1 MFGFSRLS
9 LLWKTL
15 LSTSIAITLLFAVTV
30 WIVQH
35 HVVQSTSESLE
46 DEVRASFHSYES
58 LWRAHADKLASIS
71 LILSTM
77 SDVRAAFTTG
87 DKATIRDTAAELWNR
102 VSEDNAI
109 FLVTDPDGG
118 VITSL
123 GGDPRIPMPRSMPL
137 VREASASFPRPCQGF
152 LMLDGHLYQVIVTPV
167 YVQSVGGPGLIDVLV
182 AGYEVNNL
190 TAGQLKEATGGSD
203 FTFVAGSHVVA
214 STLAGGVS
222 SAILAAANRYP
233 DSPGRI
239 TDGRTEYMAL
249 TTPLMDVRGHP
260 IGKLS
265 IFRSFAT
272 ADRRL
277 KSLQW
282 NILFTWMTAVLAG
295 LALTYLLARRI
306 MAPVKRLDRAAEAIA
321 RGDYDI
327 RLPVESRDEL
337 GRLTETFNNMCG
349 SIQSARRELIQK
361 EQIATIGRLSTSI
374 VHDLRNP
381 LAAIYGGAEMMVDSD
396 LPPSQVKRLSR
407 NIYRA
412 SRRIQELLQD
422 LVNVSR
428 GKQKAVEVCRLRD
441 VIGAAWDVLA
451 REAETQSVT
460 LSLDVPEEIELPLER
475 SRMERVFVNLFSNSL
490 DAMPDGGRIEIVA
503 WRDESVVLVQVGDTG
518 PGISSEVRASL
529 FQPFHSSKRNGL
541 GLGLA
546 LSRQTVLDHGG
557 DMWVDAD
564 DSGGARFCL
573 RLEAD
578 HHSATP
584 AQAAITFQSGSS
596 LERN

>member
-1 MFGFSRLS
+1 MMAGLSKLS

-46 DEVRASFHSYES
+46 DEVRASFRAYES

-87 DKATIRDTAAELWNR
+87 DEATIRDTAAELWNR

-109 FLVTDPDGG
+109 FLVTDPNGG

-123 GGDPRIPMPRSMPL
+123 GGHLRSPMPRTMPL
-137 VREASASFPRPCQGF
+137 VQQASANFPRPSQGF
-152 LMLDGHLYQVIVTPV
+152 LVLQGHLYQMIVTPV
-167 YVQSVGGPGLIDVLV
+167 YVQSSGGPGLIDVLV

-190 TAGQLKEATGGSD
+190 TAGQLKDATGGSD

-214 STLAGGVS
+214 STLKVGAS
-222 SAILAAANRYP
+222 SAILTAANRY
-233 DSPGRI
+233 SERPGRI
-239 TDGRTEYMAL
+239 TDGRNEYMAL
-249 TTPLMDVRGHP
+249 TTPLMDVLGHP
-260 IGKLS
+260 IGTLS
-265 IFRSFAT
+265 ILRSFET
-272 ADRRL
+272 ADQRL
-277 KSLQW
+277 ESLRW
-282 NILFTWMTAVLAG
+282 NILFTWMAAVLAG

-306 MAPVKRLDRAAEAIA
+306 LAPVKRLDRAAGAIA

-337 GRLTETFNNMCG
+337 GRLTETFNNMCS

-381 LAAIYGGAEMMVDSD
+381 LAAIYGGAEMLVDSD
-396 LPPSQVKRLSR
+396 LPPSQVKRLAH

-422 LVNVSR
+422 LANVSR

-441 VIGAAWDVLA
+441 VIGAAWDALA
-451 REAETQSVT
+451 GTAERQSVT
-460 LSLDVPEEIELPLER
+460 VSLNVPEDIELPLER

-503 WRDESVVLVQVGDTG
+503 RRDEAMVLVEVVDTG
-518 PGISSEVRASL
+518 PGISTELRASL

-557 DMWVDAD
+557 DMWAD
-564 DSGGARFCL
+564 GNGSSGARFCL
-573 RLEAD
+573 RL
-578 HHSATP
+578 
-584 AQAAITFQSGSS
+584 
-596 LERN
+596 

>member
-1 MFGFSRLS
+1 MFRFSRLS

-35 HVVQSTSESLE
+35 YVVKSTSESLE
-46 DEVRASFHSYES
+46 DEVRASFRAYDS

-87 DKATIRDTAAELWNR
+87 DKATIRDTAAQLWNL
-102 VSEDNAI
+102 VSEENAI

-123 GGDPRIPMPRSMPL
+123 GGNPSIPMAPTMPL
-137 VREASASFPRPCQGF
+137 VREAAARFPRPSQGF
-152 LMLDGHLYQVIVTPV
+152 LMLSGRLYQIIVTPV
-167 YVQSVGGPGLIDVLV
+167 YVQSSGGPGLIDVLV
-182 AGYEVNNL
+182 TGYEVNNL
-190 TAGQLKEATGGSD
+190 TAGQLKDATGGSD
-203 FTFVAGSHVVA
+203 FTFTAGSRVVA
-214 STLAGGVS
+214 STLTGGIS
-222 SAILAAANRYP
+222 SAILSEASRY
-233 DSPGRI
+233 SERPGRI
-239 TDGRTEYMAL
+239 TAGHTEYMVL
-249 TTPLMDVRGHP
+249 TTPLMDVRGRSM
-260 IGKLS
+260 GKLS

-272 ADRRL
+272 ADQRL
-277 KSLQW
+277 ESLRW
-282 NILFTWMTAVLAG
+282 NILLTWVAAVLVG

-306 MAPVKRLDRAAEAIA
+306 LAPVKQLDRAAEAIA

-337 GRLTETFNNMCG
+337 GRLTETFNNMCS
-349 SIQSARRELIQK
+349 SIQSARQELIQK
-361 EQIATIGRLSTSI
+361 ERIATIGRLSTSI

-381 LAAIYGGAEMMVDSD
+381 LAAIYGGAEMLVDSD
-396 LPPSQVKRLSR
+396 LPPPQVSRLAQ

-428 GKQKAVEVCRLRD
+428 GKPKAVEVCRLRD
-441 VIGAAWDVLA
+441 VIGAAWDTLA
-451 REAETQSVT
+451 RAAEAQSVT
-460 LSLDVPEEIELPLER
+460 VSLHVPEEIELPLER

-490 DAMPDGGRIEIVA
+490 DAMPDGGHIEIVA
-503 WRDESVVLVQVGDTG
+503 RREGSVVLVEVGDTG

-529 FQPFHSSKRNGL
+529 FQPFHSGKRNGL

-557 DMWVDAD
+557 DMWAD
-564 DSGGARFCL
+564 GDGASGAHFCL
-573 RLEAD
+573 RL
-578 HHSATP
+578 
-584 AQAAITFQSGSS
+584 
-596 LERN
+596 

>member
-1 MFGFSRLS
+1 MFRFSRLS

-30 WIVQH
+30 WIVQDY
-35 HVVQSTSESLE
+35 VVKSASESLE
-46 DEVRASFHSYES
+46 DEVRASFRAYDS

-87 DKATIRDTAAELWNR
+87 DKATIRDTAAQLWNL
-102 VSEDNAI
+102 VSENNAI

-123 GGDPRIPMPRSMPL
+123 GGNPSIPMPSTMPL
-137 VREASASFPRPCQGF
+137 VREASARFPQPSQGF
-152 LMLDGHLYQVIVTPV
+152 LMLDGRLYQVIVTPV
-167 YVQSVGGPGLIDVLV
+167 YVQSSGGPGLIDVLV

-190 TAGQLKEATGGSD
+190 TAGQLKDATGGSD
-203 FTFVAGSHVVA
+203 FTFVAGSRVVA
-214 STLAGGVS
+214 STLTGGIS
-222 SAILAAANRYP
+222 SAILTEASRY
-233 DSPGRI
+233 SERPGRI
-239 TDGRTEYMAL
+239 TAGHTEYMAL
-249 TTPLMDVRGHP
+249 TTPLMDVRGRS

-272 ADRRL
+272 ADQRL
-277 KSLQW
+277 ESLRW
-282 NILFTWMTAVLAG
+282 NILLTWVAAVLAG
-295 LALTYLLARRI
+295 LAVTYLLARRI
-306 MAPVKRLDRAAEAIA
+306 LAPVKQLDRAAEAIA

-337 GRLTETFNNMCG
+337 GRLTETFNNMCS
-349 SIQSARRELIQK
+349 SIQSARQELIQK
-361 EQIATIGRLSTSI
+361 ERIATIGRLSTSI

-381 LAAIYGGAEMMVDSD
+381 LAAIYGGAEMLVDSD
-396 LPPSQVKRLSR
+396 LPAPQVRRLAQ

-428 GKQKAVEVCRLRD
+428 GKPKAVEVCRLRE
-441 VIGAAWDVLA
+441 VIGAAWDTLA
-451 REAETQSVT
+451 RAADTQSVT
-460 LSLDVPEEIELPLER
+460 VSLNVPEEIELPLER

-490 DAMPDGGRIEIVA
+490 DAMPDGGHIEIVA
-503 WRDESVVLVQVGDTG
+503 RREGSVVLVEVGDTG

-529 FQPFHSSKRNGL
+529 FQPFHSGKRNGL

-557 DMWVDAD
+557 DMWAD
-564 DSGGARFCL
+564 GDGASGAHFCL
-573 RLEAD
+573 RL
-578 HHSATP
+578 
-584 AQAAITFQSGSS
+584 
-596 LERN
+596 

>member
-1 MFGFSRLS
+1 MFGFPRLS

-30 WIVQH
+30 WIVQQ

-46 DEVRASFHSYES
+46 DEVRASFRAYES

-87 DKATIRDTAAELWNR
+87 DEATIRDTAAELWNR
-102 VSEDNAI
+102 VSEDNAM
-109 FLVTDPDGG
+109 FLVTDPNGG

-123 GGDPRIPMPRSMPL
+123 GGNPRIPMPRTMPL
-137 VREASASFPRPCQGF
+137 VQQAAASFPRQSQGF
-152 LMLDGHLYQVIVTPV
+152 LMLDGRLYQVIVTPV
-167 YVQSVGGPGLIDVLV
+167 YVQSSGGPGLIDVLV

-203 FTFVAGSHVVA
+203 FTFVAESHVVA
-214 STLAGGVS
+214 STLAGRVS
-222 SAILAAANRYP
+222 SAILTAANYYP
-233 DSPGRI
+233 DRPGRI
-239 TDGRTEYMAL
+239 SDGRTEYMAF
-249 TTPLMDVRGHP
+249 TTPLMDVLGHP

-277 KSLQW
+277 ESLRW
-282 NILFTWMTAVLAG
+282 NIVFIWLAAVLAG

-306 MAPVKRLDRAAEAIA
+306 LAPVKRLDRAAEAIA
-321 RGDYDI
+321 QGDYDI

-337 GRLTETFNNMCG
+337 GRLTETFNGMCS

-396 LPPSQVKRLSR
+396 LPPAQVKRLAR
-407 NIYRA
+407 NIYSA

-428 GKQKAVEVCRLRD
+428 GKQKVVEVCRLRD
-441 VIGAAWDVLA
+441 VIGAAWDALA
-451 REAETQSVT
+451 REAETRSVKV
-460 LSLDVPEEIELPLER
+460 SLDVPEDIELPLER

-490 DAMPDGGRIEIVA
+490 DAMPDGGRIDIVA
-503 WRDESVVLVQVGDTG
+503 RRDQSVVLVEVGDTG

-529 FQPFHSSKRNGL
+529 FQPFHSGKRNGL

-557 DMWVDAD
+557 DMWADANG
-564 DSGGARFCL
+564 SGGARFCL
-573 RLEAD
+573 RL
-578 HHSATP
+578 
-584 AQAAITFQSGSS
+584 
-596 LERN
+596 

>member
-1 MFGFSRLS
+1 MFRFSRLS

-30 WIVQH
+30 WIVQQ

-46 DEVRASFHSYES
+46 DEVRASFQAYES

-87 DKATIRDTAAELWNR
+87 DQATIRDTAAELWNR
-102 VSEDNAI
+102 VSEDNAM
-109 FLVTDPDGG
+109 FLVTDPNGG

-123 GGDPRIPMPRSMPL
+123 GGNPSIPMPRTLPL
-137 VREASASFPRPCQGF
+137 VQRASVNFPRQSQGF
-152 LMLDGHLYQVIVTPV
+152 LMLDGRLYQVIATPV
-167 YVQSVGGPGLIDVLV
+167 YVQSSSGPGLIDVLV

-203 FTFVAGSHVVA
+203 FIFAAGSSVVA
-214 STLAGGVS
+214 STLAGKVS
-222 SAILAAANRYP
+222 NGILDAANRYS
-233 DSPGRI
+233 DRPGRI
-239 TDGRTEYMAL
+239 ADGRNEYMAL
-249 TTPLMDVRGHP
+249 TTPLLDVLGHP

-277 KSLQW
+277 ESLRW
-282 NILFTWMTAVLAG
+282 SIVFIWLAAVLAG

-306 MAPVKRLDRAAEAIA
+306 LAPVQRLDRAAEAIA

-337 GRLTETFNNMCG
+337 GRLTETFNTMCG

-361 EQIATIGRLSTSI
+361 EQIATIGRLSSSI

-396 LPPSQVKRLSR
+396 LPPSQVKRLAR
-407 NIYRA
+407 NIYSA

-428 GKQKAVEVCRLRD
+428 GKPKAVEVCRLRD
-441 VIGAAWDVLA
+441 VINAAWDALA
-451 REAETQSVT
+451 PEAETQSVRV
-460 LSLDVPEEIELPLER
+460 SLDVPEDVELPMER

-490 DAMPDGGRIEIVA
+490 DAMPDGGRIDIVA
-503 WRDESVVLVQVGDTG
+503 RRDKSAVLVDVADTG
-518 PGISSEVRASL
+518 PGISREVRASL
-529 FQPFHSSKRNGL
+529 FQPFHSGKRNGL

-557 DMWVDAD
+557 DMWAEGNG
-564 DSGGARFCL
+564 SGGARFCL
-573 RLEAD
+573 RL
-578 HHSATP
+578 
-584 AQAAITFQSGSS
+584 
-596 LERN
+596 

>member
-1 MFGFSRLS
+1 M
-9 LLWKTL
+9 

-30 WIVQH
+30 WIVQDY
-35 HVVQSTSESLE
+35 VVKSASESLE
-46 DEVRASFHSYES
+46 DEVRASFRAYDS

-87 DKATIRDTAAELWNR
+87 DKATIRDTAAQLWNL
-102 VSEDNAI
+102 VSENNAI

-123 GGDPRIPMPRSMPL
+123 GGNPSIPMPSTMPL
-137 VREASASFPRPCQGF
+137 VREASARFPQPSQGF
-152 LMLDGHLYQVIVTPV
+152 LMLDGRLYQVIVTPV
-167 YVQSVGGPGLIDVLV
+167 YVQSSGGPGLIDVLV

-190 TAGQLKEATGGSD
+190 TAGQLKDATGGSD
-203 FTFVAGSHVVA
+203 FTFVAGSRVVA
-214 STLAGGVS
+214 STLTGGIS
-222 SAILAAANRYP
+222 SAILTEASRY
-233 DSPGRI
+233 SERPGRI
-239 TDGRTEYMAL
+239 TAGHTEYMAL
-249 TTPLMDVRGHP
+249 TTPLMDVRGRS

-272 ADRRL
+272 ADQRL
-277 KSLQW
+277 ESLRW
-282 NILFTWMTAVLAG
+282 NILLTWVAAVLAG
-295 LALTYLLARRI
+295 LAVTYLLARRI
-306 MAPVKRLDRAAEAIA
+306 LAPVKQLDRAAEAIA

-337 GRLTETFNNMCG
+337 GRLTETFNNMCS
-349 SIQSARRELIQK
+349 SIQSARQELIQK
-361 EQIATIGRLSTSI
+361 ERIATIGRLSTSI

-381 LAAIYGGAEMMVDSD
+381 LAAIYGGAEMLVDSD
-396 LPPSQVKRLSR
+396 LPAPQVRRLAQ

-428 GKQKAVEVCRLRD
+428 GKPKAVEVCRLRE
-441 VIGAAWDVLA
+441 VIGAAWDTLA
-451 REAETQSVT
+451 RAADTQSVT
-460 LSLDVPEEIELPLER
+460 VSLNVPEEIELPLER

-490 DAMPDGGRIEIVA
+490 DAMPDGGHIEIVA
-503 WRDESVVLVQVGDTG
+503 RREGSVVLVEVGDTG

-529 FQPFHSSKRNGL
+529 FQPFHSGKRNGL

-557 DMWVDAD
+557 DMWAD
-564 DSGGARFCL
+564 GDGASGAHFCL
-573 RLEAD
+573 RL
-578 HHSATP
+578 
-584 AQAAITFQSGSS
+584 
-596 LERN
+596 

>member
-15 LSTSIAITLLFAVTV
+15 LSTSIAITLLFAATV

-35 HVVQSTSESLE
+35 HVVESTSESLE
-46 DEVRASFHSYES
+46 DEVRASFRAYES

-87 DKATIRDTAAELWNR
+87 DEATIRDTAAELWSR
-102 VSEDNAI
+102 VSEDDAM
-109 FLVTDPDGG
+109 FLVTDPDGR

-123 GGDPRIPMPRSMPL
+123 GGNPRIPLPRTMPL
-137 VREASASFPRPCQGF
+137 VQQASANFPRQSQGF
-152 LMLDGHLYQVIVTPV
+152 LMLGGHMYQVIVTPV
-167 YVQSVGGPGLIDVLV
+167 YVQSAGGPGLIDVLL

-190 TAGQLKEATGGSD
+190 TAGQLKDATGGSD
-203 FTFVAGSHVVA
+203 FTFTAGSNVVA
-214 STLAGGVS
+214 STLGSGVS
-222 SAILAAANRYP
+222 SAMSTAANRYA
-233 DSPGRI
+233 DRPGRI
-239 TDGRTEYMAL
+239 TDGRTAYMAL
-249 TTPLMDVRGHP
+249 TTPLMDVLGHP

-277 KSLQW
+277 ESLRW
-282 NILFTWMTAVLAG
+282 NILFTWVAAVLAG
-295 LALTYLLARRI
+295 LALTYLLASRI
-306 MAPVKRLDRAAEAIA
+306 LAPVKRLDRGAEAIS
-321 RGDYDI
+321 RGDYAI

-337 GRLTETFNNMCG
+337 GRLTETFNNMSS
-349 SIQSARRELIQK
+349 SIQSARQELIQK

-381 LAAIYGGAEMMVDSD
+381 LAAIYGGAEMLVDSD
-396 LPPSQVKRLSR
+396 LPPPQVKRLAQ

-428 GKQKAVEVCRLRD
+428 GKDKAVEVCRLRD
-441 VIGAAWDVLA
+441 VIGAAWEVLA
-451 REAETQSVT
+451 RSAETQSVKVI
-460 LSLDVPEEIELPLER
+460 LDVPEDIELPLER
-475 SRMERVFVNLFSNSL
+475 SRMERVFVNLFSNAL
-490 DAMPDGGRIEIVA
+490 DAMPEGGRIEVA
-503 WRDESVVLVQVGDTG
+503 ARRDDTVVMVEVGDTG

-529 FQPFHSSKRNGL
+529 FQPFRSGKRNGL

-557 DMWVDAD
+557 DMWADANG
-564 DSGGARFCL
+564 SGGARFRL
-573 RLEAD
+573 RL
-578 HHSATP
+578 
-584 AQAAITFQSGSS
+584 
-596 LERN
+596 

>member
-1 MFGFSRLS
+1 MMAALSKLS

-46 DEVRASFHSYES
+46 DEVRASFRAYES
-58 LWRAHADKLASIS
+58 LWSAHADKLASIS

-87 DKATIRDTAAELWNR
+87 DEATIRDTAAELWNR

-109 FLVTDPDGG
+109 FLVTDPNGG

-123 GGDPRIPMPRSMPL
+123 GGNLLSPMPRTMPL
-137 VREASASFPRPCQGF
+137 VQQASATFPRPSQGF
-152 LMLDGHLYQVIVTPV
+152 LVLQGHLYQMTVTPV
-167 YVQSVGGPGLIDVLV
+167 YVQSSGGAGLIDVLV

-190 TAGQLKEATGGSD
+190 TAGQLKDATGGSD

-214 STLAGGVS
+214 STLKGGAS
-222 SAILAAANRYP
+222 SAILTAANRY
-233 DSPGRI
+233 SKRPGRI
-239 TDGRTEYMAL
+239 TDGRNEYMAL
-249 TTPLMDVRGHP
+249 TTPLLDVLGHP
-260 IGKLS
+260 IGTLN

-272 ADRRL
+272 ADQRL
-277 KSLQW
+277 ESLRW
-282 NILFTWMTAVLAG
+282 NILFTWLAAVLAG

-306 MAPVKRLDRAAEAIA
+306 LAPVKRLDRAAEAIA

-337 GRLTETFNNMCG
+337 GRLTETFNNMCS

-381 LAAIYGGAEMMVDSD
+381 LAAIYGGAEMLVDSD
-396 LPPSQVKRLSR
+396 LPPSQVKRLAQ

-422 LVNVSR
+422 LANVSR

-441 VIGAAWDVLA
+441 VVGAAWDALA
-451 REAETQSVT
+451 GTAERQSVT
-460 LSLDVPEEIELPLER
+460 VSLNVPEDIELPLER

-503 WRDESVVLVQVGDTG
+503 RRDESMVLVEVGDTG
-518 PGISSEVRASL
+518 PGISTELRASL

-557 DMWVDAD
+557 DMWAD
-564 DSGGARFCL
+564 GNGSGGARFCL
-573 RLEAD
+573 RL
-578 HHSATP
+578 
-584 AQAAITFQSGSS
+584 
-596 LERN
+596 

>member
-1 MFGFSRLS
+1 MFRFSRLS

-15 LSTSIAITLLFAVTV
+15 LSTSIAITLLFGVTV
-30 WIVQH
+30 WIVQQ
-35 HVVQSTSESLE
+35 HVVQSTAESLE
-46 DEVRASFHSYES
+46 EEVRASFRAYES
-58 LWRAHADKLASIS
+58 LWRAQADKLASIS

-87 DKATIRDTAAELWNR
+87 DQATIRDTAAELWNR
-102 VSEDNAI
+102 VSEDNAM
-109 FLVTDPDGG
+109 FLVTDPNGG

-123 GGDPRIPMPRSMPL
+123 GGNPRIPMPRTMPL
-137 VREASASFPRPCQGF
+137 VPQAAASFPRQSQGF
-152 LMLDGHLYQVIVTPV
+152 LMLDGRLYQVIVTPV
-167 YVQSVGGPGLIDVLV
+167 YVQSSGGPGLIDVLV

-214 STLAGGVS
+214 STLAGRVS
-222 SAILAAANRYP
+222 SAILTAANRYP
-233 DSPGRI
+233 DRPGRI
-239 TDGRTEYMAL
+239 TDGRTEYMAF
-249 TTPLMDVRGHP
+249 TTPLMDVLGHP

-277 KSLQW
+277 ESLRW
-282 NILFTWMTAVLAG
+282 SIVFIWLAAVLAG

-306 MAPVKRLDRAAEAIA
+306 LAPVQRLDRAAEAIA
-321 RGDYDI
+321 QGDYDI

-337 GRLTETFNNMCG
+337 GRLTETFNGMCS

-381 LAAIYGGAEMMVDSD
+381 LAAIYGGAEMMVDSE
-396 LPPSQVKRLSR
+396 LPPSQVKRLAR
-407 NIYRA
+407 NIYSA

-441 VIGAAWDVLA
+441 VIGAAWDTLA
-451 REAETQSVT
+451 REAETQSVNV
-460 LSLDVPEEIELPLER
+460 SLDVPEDIELPLER

-490 DAMPDGGRIEIVA
+490 DAMPDGGRIDIVA
-503 WRDESVVLVQVGDTG
+503 RRDQSVVLVEVGDTG

-529 FQPFHSSKRNGL
+529 FQPFHSGKRNGL

-557 DMWVDAD
+557 DMWAD
-564 DSGGARFCL
+564 GNGSGGARICL
-573 RLEAD
+573 RL
-578 HHSATP
+578 
-584 AQAAITFQSGSS
+584 
-596 LERN
+596 

>member
-15 LSTSIAITLLFAVTV
+15 LSTSLAITLLFAVTV
-30 WIVQH
+30 WIVQQ
-35 HVVQSTSESLE
+35 HVVQSASESLE
-46 DEVRASFHSYES
+46 DEVRASFQAYES
-58 LWRAHADKLASIS
+58 LWRAHADKLATIS

-87 DKATIRDTAAELWNR
+87 DQATIRDTSAELWNR
-102 VSEDNAI
+102 ASEDNAL
-109 FLVTDPDGG
+109 FLVTDPNGG

-123 GGDPRIPMPRSMPL
+123 GGNPRIPVPRTMPL
-137 VREASASFPRPCQGF
+137 VEQAAANFPRQSQGF
-152 LMLDGHLYQVIVTPV
+152 VMFEERLYQVIVTPV
-167 YVQSVGGPGLIDVLV
+167 YVQSSGGPGLIDVLV
-182 AGYEVNNL
+182 AGYEVNNI

-203 FTFVAGSHVVA
+203 FTFVAGSQVA
-214 STLAGGVS
+214 VSTLSGGVS
-222 SAILAAANRYP
+222 SAILTAANRYP
-233 DSPGRI
+233 DRPGRI

-249 TTPLMDVRGHP
+249 TTPLLDLMGRP

-265 IFRSFAT
+265 IFRSFAD

-277 KSLQW
+277 ESLRW
-282 NILFTWMTAVLAG
+282 SIVFIWLAAVLAG
-295 LALTYLLARRI
+295 LAMTYLLARRI
-306 MAPVKRLDRAAEAIA
+306 LAPVQRLDRGAEAIA
-321 RGDYDI
+321 RGNYDI

-349 SIQSARRELIQK
+349 SIQSARQELIQK
-361 EQIATIGRLSTSI
+361 EQIATIGRLSSSI

-381 LAAIYGGAEMMVDSD
+381 LAAIYGGAEMMVDSE
-396 LPPSQVKRLSR
+396 LPPSQVKRLAR
-407 NIYRA
+407 NIYSA

-428 GKQKAVEVCRLRD
+428 GKQKVVEVCRLRD
-441 VIGAAWDVLA
+441 VIGAAWDALA
-451 REAETQSVT
+451 REAETRSVRV
-460 LSLDVPEEIELPLER
+460 SLDVPEDIELPMER

-490 DAMPDGGRIEIVA
+490 DAMPDGGSIDIVA
-503 WRDESVVLVQVGDTG
+503 RRDQSAVLVEVDDTG

-529 FQPFHSSKRNGL
+529 FQPFHSGKRNGL

-557 DMWVDAD
+557 DMWAD
-564 DSGGARFCL
+564 GNSSGGARFCM
-573 RLEAD
+573 RL
-578 HHSATP
+578 
-584 AQAAITFQSGSS
+584 
-596 LERN
+596 

>member
-30 WIVQH
+30 WIVQQ

-46 DEVRASFHSYES
+46 DEVRASFRAYES

-123 GGDPRIPMPRSMPL
+123 GGNPRIAMPRSMPL
-137 VREASASFPRPCQGF
+137 VQQASASFPRPSQGF
-152 LMLDGHLYQVIVTPV
+152 LMLEGRLYQVIVTPV
-167 YVQSVGGPGLIDVLV
+167 YVQSSGGPGLIDVLV

-214 STLAGGVS
+214 STLGGGLS
-222 SAILAAANRYP
+222 SATLTAANRYS
-233 DSPGRI
+233 DRPGRI
-239 TDGRTEYMAL
+239 ADGPTEYMAL
-249 TTPLMDVRGHP
+249 TTPLMDVRGHA

-272 ADRRL
+272 ADQRL
-277 KSLQW
+277 ESLRW
-282 NILFTWMTAVLAG
+282 SIVFIWLAAVLAG

-306 MAPVKRLDRAAEAIA
+306 LAPVKRLDHAAEAIA

-337 GRLTETFNNMCG
+337 GRLTQTFNNMCS

-381 LAAIYGGAEMMVDSD
+381 LAAIYGGSEMMVDSD
-396 LPPSQVKRLSR
+396 LPPAQVKRLAQ

-428 GKQKAVEVCRLRD
+428 GKQKTVEVCRLRD
-441 VIGAAWDVLA
+441 VIGAAWEELA
-451 REAETQSVT
+451 PSAETQAVQVF
-460 LSLDVPEEIELPLER
+460 LDVPEDIELPLER

-490 DAMPDGGRIEIVA
+490 DAMPNGGRIEIA
-503 WRDESVVLVQVGDTG
+503 ARRDNSVVLVQVGDTG
-518 PGISSEVRASL
+518 PGLSSEVRASL
-529 FQPFHSSKRNGL
+529 FQPFHSGKRNGL

-557 DMWVDAD
+557 DMWADANG
-564 DSGGARFCL
+564 SGGARFCL
-573 RLEAD
+573 RL
-578 HHSATP
+578 
-584 AQAAITFQSGSS
+584 
-596 LERN
+596 

>member
-1 MFGFSRLS
+1 MFRFSRLS

-30 WIVQH
+30 WIVQRY
-35 HVVQSTSESLE
+35 VVKSTAESLE
-46 DEVRASFHSYES
+46 DEVRASFRAYDS

-87 DKATIRDTAAELWNR
+87 DKATIRDTAAELWNL

-123 GGDPRIPMPRSMPL
+123 GGHPSIPMAPSMPL
-137 VREASASFPRPCQGF
+137 VREASARFPRPSQGF
-152 LMLDGHLYQVIVTPV
+152 LMLDGRLYQVIVTPV
-167 YVQSVGGPGLIDVLV
+167 YVQSSGGPGLIDVLV
-182 AGYEVNNL
+182 TGYEVNNL

-203 FTFVAGSHVVA
+203 FTFTAGSRVVA
-214 STLAGGVS
+214 STLAGGIS
-222 SAILAAANRYP
+222 SAILSEASRY
-233 DSPGRI
+233 SERPGRI
-239 TDGRTEYMAL
+239 TAGHTEYMAL
-249 TTPLMDVRGHP
+249 TTPLMDVRGRP

-272 ADRRL
+272 ADQRL
-277 KSLQW
+277 ESLRW
-282 NILFTWMTAVLAG
+282 NILLTWVAAVLAG

-306 MAPVKRLDRAAEAIA
+306 LAPVKQLDRAAEAIA
-321 RGDYDI
+321 QGDYDI

-337 GRLTETFNNMCG
+337 GRLTETFNNMCS
-349 SIQSARRELIQK
+349 SIQSARQELIQK
-361 EQIATIGRLSTSI
+361 ERIATIGRLSSSI

-381 LAAIYGGAEMMVDSD
+381 LAAIYGGAEMLVDSD
-396 LPPSQVKRLSR
+396 LPPTQVRRLAQ

-428 GKQKAVEVCRLRD
+428 GKPKAVEVCRLRD
-441 VIGAAWDVLA
+441 VIGAAWDTLA
-451 REAETQSVT
+451 RAAEAQSVT
-460 LSLDVPEEIELPLER
+460 VSFHVPEEIELPLER

-490 DAMPDGGRIEIVA
+490 DAMPDGGHIEIVA
-503 WRDESVVLVQVGDTG
+503 RREGSVVLVEVGDTG

-529 FQPFHSSKRNGL
+529 FQPFHSGKRNGL

-557 DMWVDAD
+557 DMWAD
-564 DSGGARFCL
+564 GDGTAGAHFCL
-573 RLEAD
+573 RL
-578 HHSATP
+578 
-584 AQAAITFQSGSS
+584 
-596 LERN
+596 

>member
-1 MFGFSRLS
+1 MLGLSRLS

-15 LSTSIAITLLFAVTV
+15 LSTSIAITLLFAITV

-46 DEVRASFHSYES
+46 DEVRASFRAYES
-58 LWRAHADKLASIS
+58 LWSAHADKLASIS

-87 DKATIRDTAAELWNR
+87 DEATIRDTAAELWNR
-102 VSEDNAI
+102 VSEDNAM
-109 FLVTDPDGG
+109 FLVTDPNGR

-123 GGDPRIPMPRSMPL
+123 GGNPSIPMPRSMPL
-137 VREASASFPRPCQGF
+137 VSQASASFPRQSQGF
-152 LMLDGHLYQVIVTPV
+152 LMLGGRLYQVIVTPV
-167 YVQSVGGPGLIDVLV
+167 YVQSSGGPGLIDVLV
-182 AGYEVNNL
+182 AGYEVNNQ
-190 TAGQLKEATGGSD
+190 TAKQLKEATGGSD
-203 FTFVAGSHVVA
+203 FTFVAGSHIAA
-214 STLAGGVS
+214 STLAGVS
-222 SAILAAANRYP
+222 SGILTAANRYA
-233 DSPGRI
+233 DRPGRI

-249 TTPLMDVRGHP
+249 TTPLMDVQGHS
-260 IGKLS
+260 IGTLS
-265 IFRSFAT
+265 IFRSFAV

-277 KSLQW
+277 ESLRW
-282 NILFTWMTAVLAG
+282 NILFTWLAAVLAG
-295 LALTYLLARRI
+295 LAMTYLLARRI
-306 MAPVKRLDRAAEAIA
+306 LAPVKRLDHAAEAIA

-337 GRLTETFNNMCG
+337 GRLTETFNNMCS

-396 LPPSQVKRLSR
+396 LPPSQVKRLAK
-407 NIYRA
+407 NIYSA

-428 GKQKAVEVCRLRD
+428 GKQKALEVCRLRD
-441 VIGAAWDVLA
+441 VIGAAWDALA
-451 REAETQSVT
+451 REAETQAVQVSV
-460 LSLDVPEEIELPLER
+460 DVPEDIELPMER

-490 DAMPDGGRIEIVA
+490 DAMPDGGRIDVA
-503 WRDESVVLVQVGDTG
+503 ARRDELVVLVEVGDTG
-518 PGISSEVRASL
+518 PGISTEVRASL
-529 FQPFHSSKRNGL
+529 FQPFHSGKRNGL

-557 DMWVDAD
+557 DMWADANG
-564 DSGGARFCL
+564 SGGAHFWL
-573 RLEAD
+573 RL
-578 HHSATP
+578 
-584 AQAAITFQSGSS
+584 
-596 LERN
+596 

>member
-15 LSTSIAITLLFAVTV
+15 LSTSVAITLLFAVTV

-46 DEVRASFHSYES
+46 DEVRASFQAYES

-71 LILSTM
+71 VILSTM

-87 DKATIRDTAAELWNR
+87 DEATIRDTASELWNR
-102 VSEDNAI
+102 VSEDNAL
-109 FLVTDPDGG
+109 FLVTDPNGD

-123 GGDPRIPMPRSMPL
+123 GGNLRTSMPRTMPL
-137 VREASASFPRPCQGF
+137 VQQASASFPRPSQGF
-152 LMLDGHLYQVIVTPV
+152 LILEGRLYQVIVTPV
-167 YVQSVGGPGLIDVLV
+167 YVQSVGAPGLIDVLV

-203 FTFVAGSHVVA
+203 FTFVAGSQVVA

-222 SAILAAANRYP
+222 GTALAEAKRF
-233 DSPGRI
+233 SQRPGRI

-260 IGKLS
+260 IGELA

-272 ADRRL
+272 ADQRL
-277 KSLQW
+277 KSLRW
-282 NILFTWMTAVLAG
+282 NILFTWMAAVLAG

-306 MAPVKRLDRAAEAIA
+306 LAPVKQLDRAAEAIA
-321 RGDYDI
+321 QGDYDI

-349 SIQSARRELIQK
+349 SIQSARRELIHR

-374 VHDLRNP
+374 VHYLKNP
-381 LAAIYGGAEMMVDSD
+381 LAAIYGGAEMLVDSD
-396 LPPSQVKRLSR
+396 LPPSQVKRLAQ

-428 GKQKAVEVCRLRD
+428 GKQKAVEMCRLRD
-441 VIGAAWDVLA
+441 VICAAWDVLA
-451 REAETQSVT
+451 GLAETQSVT
-460 LSLDVPEEIELPLER
+460 VSLDVPEDIELPFER
-475 SRMERVFVNLFSNSL
+475 SRMERVFVNLFNNSL
-490 DAMPDGGRIEIVA
+490 DAMPDGGRIEVA
-503 WRDESVVLVQVGDTG
+503 AWHDESGVLVEVVDTG
-518 PGISSEVRASL
+518 PGISTEIRASL

-546 LSRQTVLDHGG
+546 LSRQTVLDNGG
-557 DMWVDAD
+557 DMWAD
-564 DSGGARFCL
+564 GDGSGGARFCL
-573 RLEAD
+573 RL
-578 HHSATP
+578 
-584 AQAAITFQSGSS
+584 
-596 LERN
+596 

>member
-30 WIVQH
+30 WIVEH
-35 HVVQSTSESLE
+35 HVVKSTSESLE
-46 DEVRASFHSYES
+46 EEVRASFRAYES

-87 DKATIRDTAAELWNR
+87 DEATIRDTAAELWSR
-102 VSEDNAI
+102 VSEGDAM
-109 FLVTDPDGG
+109 FLVTDPGGG

-123 GGDPRIPMPRSMPL
+123 GGNPRIPMPRTMAL
-137 VREASASFPRPCQGF
+137 VQEASASFPRPSQGF
-152 LMLDGHLYQVIVTPV
+152 LMLGGRLYQVIVTPV
-167 YVQSVGGPGLIDVLV
+167 YVQSSGGPGLIDVLV

-190 TAGQLKEATGGSD
+190 TAGQLKDATGGSD
-203 FTFVAGSHVVA
+203 FAFVAGSQVVA
-214 STLAGGVS
+214 STLTGGVS
-222 SAILAAANRYP
+222 NAILSAADRYS
-233 DSPGRI
+233 DRPGRI
-239 TDGRTEYMAL
+239 TDGKTEYMAL

-272 ADRRL
+272 ADQRL
-277 KSLQW
+277 ESLRW
-282 NILFTWMTAVLAG
+282 NILFTWVAAVLAG

-306 MAPVKRLDRAAEAIA
+306 LAPVKRLDHAAEAIA

-327 RLPVESRDEL
+327 RLPVESQDEL
-337 GRLTETFNNMCG
+337 GRLTETFNNMCS

-396 LPPSQVKRLSR
+396 LPPPQVKRLAQ

-428 GKQKAVEVCRLRD
+428 GKDKAVEVCRLRD
-441 VIGAAWDVLA
+441 VISAAWEVLA
-451 REAETQSVT
+451 RSAETQSVKM
-460 LSLDVPEEIELPLER
+460 SLDVPEDIELPLER

-490 DAMPDGGRIEIVA
+490 DAMPEGGRIEVA
-503 WRDESVVLVQVGDTG
+503 ARRDDAVVLVEVGDTG
-518 PGISSEVRASL
+518 PGISNEVRASL
-529 FQPFHSSKRNGL
+529 FQPFHSGKRNGL

-557 DMWVDAD
+557 DMWAD
-564 DSGGARFCL
+564 GNGSGGARFCL
-573 RLEAD
+573 RL
-578 HHSATP
+578 
-584 AQAAITFQSGSS
+584 
-596 LERN
+596 

>member
-1 MFGFSRLS
+1 VRFEFSRLS

-46 DEVRASFHSYES
+46 DEVRASFRAYES

-87 DKATIRDTAAELWNR
+87 DQATIRDTAAELWNR
-102 VSEDNAI
+102 VSEGDAM

-123 GGDPRIPMPRSMPL
+123 GGNPRIAMPRSMPL
-137 VREASASFPRPCQGF
+137 VPQASASFPRQSQGF
-152 LMLDGHLYQVIVTPV
+152 LMLDERLYQVIVTPV
-167 YVQSVGGPGLIDVLV
+167 YVQSSGGPGLIDVLV

-203 FTFVAGSHVVA
+203 FTFTAGSNVVA

-222 SAILAAANRYP
+222 SAMLTAANRY
-233 DSPGRI
+233 SNRPGRI

-277 KSLQW
+277 ESLRW
-282 NILFTWMTAVLAG
+282 NILFTWVAFVLAG
-295 LALTYLLARRI
+295 LALTYLLASRI
-306 MAPVKRLDRAAEAIA
+306 LAPVKRLDRAAEAIA

-327 RLPVESRDEL
+327 RLPVESQDEL
-337 GRLTETFNNMCG
+337 GRLTETFNNMCS
-349 SIQSARRELIQK
+349 SIQSARQELIQK

-396 LPPSQVKRLSR
+396 LPPPQVKRLAQ

-428 GKQKAVEVCRLRD
+428 GKEKAVEVCRLRD
-441 VIGAAWDVLA
+441 VISAAWEVLA
-451 REAETQSVT
+451 RSAETQSVKVF
-460 LSLDVPEEIELPLER
+460 LDVPEEIELPLER

-490 DAMPDGGRIEIVA
+490 DAMPEGGRIEVTA
-503 WRDESVVLVQVGDTG
+503 RRDDSVVLVEVGDTG

-529 FQPFHSSKRNGL
+529 FQPFRSGKRNGL

-557 DMWVDAD
+557 DMSADANG
-564 DSGGARFCL
+564 SGGARFRL
-573 RLEAD
+573 RL
-578 HHSATP
+578 
-584 AQAAITFQSGSS
+584 
-596 LERN
+596 

>member
-46 DEVRASFHSYES
+46 DEVRASFRAYDS

-87 DKATIRDTAAELWNR
+87 DEATIRDTAAELWNR
-102 VSEDNAI
+102 VSEDNAM
-109 FLVTDPDGG
+109 FLVTDPDGR

-123 GGDPRIPMPRSMPL
+123 GGNPRIPLAHTMPL
-137 VREASASFPRPCQGF
+137 VQQASASFPRQSQGF
-152 LMLDGHLYQVIVTPV
+152 LMLGGHMYQVIVTPV
-167 YVQSVGGPGLIDVLV
+167 YVQSAGGPGLIDVLL

-203 FTFVAGSHVVA
+203 FTFTAGSNVVA
-214 STLAGGVS
+214 STLGGGVS
-222 SAILAAANRYP
+222 SAMLTAANRYA
-233 DSPGRI
+233 DRPGRI

-249 TTPLMDVRGHP
+249 TTPLMDVLGHP

-277 KSLQW
+277 ESLRW
-282 NILFTWMTAVLAG
+282 NILFTWVAAVLAG

-306 MAPVKRLDRAAEAIA
+306 LAPVKRLDRGAEAIS
-321 RGDYDI
+321 RGDYAI
-327 RLPVESRDEL
+327 RLPVESQDEL
-337 GRLTETFNNMCG
+337 GRLTETFNNMCS
-349 SIQSARRELIQK
+349 SIQSARQELIQK

-381 LAAIYGGAEMMVDSD
+381 LAAIYGGAEMLVDSD
-396 LPPSQVKRLSR
+396 LPPPQVKRLAQ

-428 GKQKAVEVCRLRD
+428 GKEKAVEVCRLRD
-441 VIGAAWDVLA
+441 VIGAAWEVLA
-451 REAETQSVT
+451 RSAETQSVKV
-460 LSLDVPEEIELPLER
+460 SLDVPDDIELPLER
-475 SRMERVFVNLFSNSL
+475 SRMERVFVNLFSNAL
-490 DAMPDGGRIEIVA
+490 DAMPEGGRIEVA
-503 WRDESVVLVQVGDTG
+503 ARRHDTVVMVEVGDTG

-529 FQPFHSSKRNGL
+529 FQPFRSGKRNGL

-557 DMWVDAD
+557 DMWADANG
-564 DSGGARFCL
+564 SGGARFRL
-573 RLEAD
+573 RL
-578 HHSATP
+578 
-584 AQAAITFQSGSS
+584 
-596 LERN
+596 

>member
-1 MFGFSRLS
+1 
-9 LLWKTL
+9 
-15 LSTSIAITLLFAVTV
+15 
-30 WIVQH
+30 
-35 HVVQSTSESLE
+35 VVQSASESLE
-46 DEVRASFHSYES
+46 DEVRASFQAYES

-87 DKATIRDTAAELWNR
+87 DEATIRDTAAELWNR
-102 VSEDNAI
+102 VSEEDAL

-123 GGDPRIPMPRSMPL
+123 GGNPRIRMPRSMPL
-137 VREASASFPRPCQGF
+137 VREASKSFPRPCQGF
-152 LMLDGHLYQVIVTPV
+152 LMLQGHLYQVIVTPV
-167 YVQSVGGPGLIDVLV
+167 YVQSVGAPGLIDVLV

-190 TAGQLKEATGGSD
+190 TARQLKEATGGSE
-203 FTFVAGSHVVA
+203 FTFVAGSDVVA
-214 STLAGGVS
+214 TTLAGGVS
-222 SAILAAANRYP
+222 SGILTAANRY
-233 DSPGRI
+233 SERPGRI
-239 TDGRTEYMAL
+239 SDGRTEYMAL
-249 TTPLMDVRGHP
+249 TTPLMDVRGQP
-260 IGKLS
+260 IGRLS

-272 ADRRL
+272 ADQRL
-277 KSLQW
+277 ESLRW
-282 NILFTWMTAVLAG
+282 NILFTWLAAVLAG

-306 MAPVKRLDRAAEAIA
+306 LAPVKRLDRAAEAIA

-381 LAAIYGGAEMMVDSD
+381 LAAIYGGAEMLVDSD
-396 LPPSQVKRLSR
+396 LPAPQVKRLAQ

-422 LVNVSR
+422 LANVSR
-428 GKQKAVEVCRLRD
+428 RKQKAVEVCRLRD
-441 VIGAAWDVLA
+441 VIGAAWDIMA
-451 REAETQSVT
+451 PAAETQAVT
-460 LSLDVPEEIELPLER
+460 VSLNVPEEIEIPLER

-490 DAMPDGGRIEIVA
+490 DAMPDGGRIEIIA
-503 WRDESVVLVQVGDTG
+503 RRDESMVLVEVGDTG
-518 PGISSEVRASL
+518 PGISTEVRASL

-557 DMWVDAD
+557 DMWAD
-564 DSGGARFCL
+564 GDGSSGARICL
-573 RLEAD
+573 RL
-578 HHSATP
+578 
-584 AQAAITFQSGSS
+584 
-596 LERN
+596 

>member
-1 MFGFSRLS
+1 MMAGLSKLS

-35 HVVQSTSESLE
+35 HVVESTSESLE
-46 DEVRASFHSYES
+46 DEVRASFRAYES

-87 DKATIRDTAAELWNR
+87 DEATIRDTAAELWNR

-109 FLVTDPDGG
+109 FLVTDPNGRL
-118 VITSL
+118 ITSL
-123 GGDPRIPMPRSMPL
+123 GGNPRIPLPRTMPL
-137 VREASASFPRPCQGF
+137 VQQASAHFPRPSQGF
-152 LMLDGHLYQVIVTPV
+152 LVLQGHLYQMIVTPV
-167 YVQSVGGPGLIDVLV
+167 YVQSSGGPGLIDVLV

-203 FTFVAGSHVVA
+203 FTFVAGSSVVA
-214 STLAGGVS
+214 STLTGGAS
-222 SAILAAANRYP
+222 SALLQAANRY
-233 DSPGRI
+233 SQRPGRI
-239 TDGRTEYMAL
+239 TEGHNEYMAL
-249 TTPLMDVRGHP
+249 TTPLMDVLGHP
-260 IGKLS
+260 IGTLS

-272 ADRRL
+272 ADQRL
-277 KSLQW
+277 ESLRW
-282 NILFTWMTAVLAG
+282 NILFTWMAAVLAG

-306 MAPVKRLDRAAEAIA
+306 LAPVKRLDRAAEAIA

-327 RLPVESRDEL
+327 RLPVKSRDEL
-337 GRLTETFNNMCG
+337 GRLTETFNNMCS

-381 LAAIYGGAEMMVDSD
+381 LAAIYGGAEMLVDSD
-396 LPPSQVKRLSR
+396 LPPSQIKRLAQ

-422 LVNVSR
+422 LASVSR

-441 VIGAAWDVLA
+441 VIAAAWDVLA
-451 REAETQSVT
+451 GTAERQLVT
-460 LSLDVPEEIELPLER
+460 ASLNVPEEIELPLER

-490 DAMPDGGRIEIVA
+490 DAMPEGGRIEITA
-503 WRDESVVLVQVGDTG
+503 RRDESIVLIEVLDTG
-518 PGISSEVRASL
+518 PGISTELRASL

-557 DMWVDAD
+557 DMWAD
-564 DSGGARFCL
+564 GNGSGGARFCL
-573 RLEAD
+573 RL
-578 HHSATP
+578 
-584 AQAAITFQSGSS
+584 
-596 LERN
+596 

>member
-1 MFGFSRLS
+1 MFRFSRLS

-35 HVVQSTSESLE
+35 YVVKSTSESLE
-46 DEVRASFHSYES
+46 DEVRASFRAYDS

-87 DKATIRDTAAELWNR
+87 DKATIRDTAAQLWNL
-102 VSEDNAI
+102 VSEENAI

-123 GGDPRIPMPRSMPL
+123 GGNPSIPMAPTMPL
-137 VREASASFPRPCQGF
+137 VREAAARFPRPSQGF
-152 LMLDGHLYQVIVTPV
+152 LMLDGRLYQIIVTPV
-167 YVQSVGGPGLIDVLV
+167 YVQSSGGPGLIDVLV
-182 AGYEVNNL
+182 TGYEVNNV
-190 TAGQLKEATGGSD
+190 TAGQLKDATGGSD
-203 FTFVAGSHVVA
+203 FTFTAGSRVVA
-214 STLAGGVS
+214 STLTGGIS
-222 SAILAAANRYP
+222 SAILSEASRY
-233 DSPGRI
+233 SERPGRI
-239 TDGRTEYMAL
+239 TDGHTEYMAL
-249 TTPLMDVRGHP
+249 TTPLMDVRGRP

-272 ADRRL
+272 ADQRL
-277 KSLQW
+277 ESLRW
-282 NILFTWMTAVLAG
+282 NILLTWVAAVLAG

-306 MAPVKRLDRAAEAIA
+306 LAPVKQLDRAAEAIA

-337 GRLTETFNNMCG
+337 GRLTETFNNMCS
-349 SIQSARRELIQK
+349 SIQSARQELIQK
-361 EQIATIGRLSTSI
+361 ERIATIGRLSTSI

-381 LAAIYGGAEMMVDSD
+381 LAAIYGGAEMLVDSD
-396 LPPSQVKRLSR
+396 LPPPQVSRLAQ

-428 GKQKAVEVCRLRD
+428 GKPKAVEVCRLRD
-441 VIGAAWDVLA
+441 VIGAAWDTLA
-451 REAETQSVT
+451 RAAEAQSVT
-460 LSLDVPEEIELPLER
+460 VSLHVPEEIELPLER

-490 DAMPDGGRIEIVA
+490 DAMPDGGHIEIVA
-503 WRDESVVLVQVGDTG
+503 RREGSVVLVEVGDTG

-529 FQPFHSSKRNGL
+529 FQPFHSGKRNGL

-557 DMWVDAD
+557 DMWAD
-564 DSGGARFCL
+564 GDGASGAHFCL
-573 RLEAD
+573 RL
-578 HHSATP
+578 
-584 AQAAITFQSGSS
+584 
-596 LERN
+596 

>member
-30 WIVQH
+30 WIVEH
-35 HVVQSTSESLE
+35 NVVRSTSESLE
-46 DEVRASFHSYES
+46 DEVRASFRAYES

-87 DKATIRDTAAELWNR
+87 DEATIRDTAAELWNR
-102 VSEDNAI
+102 VSEGDAL

-123 GGDPRIPMPRSMPL
+123 GGSPRIPMPRTMPL
-137 VREASASFPRPCQGF
+137 VQQASASFPRPSQGF
-152 LMLDGHLYQVIVTPV
+152 LMLDGRLYQVIVTPV
-167 YVQSVGGPGLIDVLV
+167 YVQSAGGPGLIDVLV
-182 AGYEVNNL
+182 AGYEVNDR
-190 TAGQLKEATGGSD
+190 TAAQLKQATGGSD

-222 SAILAAANRYP
+222 SAILTAADRYA
-233 DSPGRI
+233 DRPGRI
-239 TDGRTEYMAL
+239 GDGRTEYMAL
-249 TTPLMDVRGHP
+249 TTPLLDVGGHA
-260 IGKLS
+260 IGKLA

-277 KSLQW
+277 DSLRW
-282 NILFTWMTAVLAG
+282 NILSIWVAAVLAG

-306 MAPVKRLDRAAEAIA
+306 LAPVKQLDRAAEAIA

-349 SIQSARRELIQK
+349 SIQSARRELIQR
-361 EQIATIGRLSTSI
+361 EQIATIGRLSSSI

-396 LPPSQVKRLSR
+396 LPPPQVKRLAQ

-428 GKQKAVEVCRLRD
+428 GKNKAVELCRLRD
-441 VIGAAWDVLA
+441 VICAAWDLLA
-451 REAETQSVT
+451 RAAETQAVSV
-460 LSLDVPEEIELPLER
+460 SMDVPEEIELPLER

-503 WRDESVVLVQVGDTG
+503 RREDAVVLVEVVDTG

-529 FQPFHSSKRNGL
+529 FRPFHSSKRNGL

-557 DMWVDAD
+557 DMWAAGNG
-564 DSGGARFCL
+564 SGGARFCL
-573 RLEAD
+573 RL
-578 HHSATP
+578 
-584 AQAAITFQSGSS
+584 
-596 LERN
+596 

>member
-1 MFGFSRLS
+1 MS

-35 HVVQSTSESLE
+35 HVVKSTSESLE
-46 DEVRASFHSYES
+46 DEVRASFRAYES

-87 DKATIRDTAAELWNR
+87 DEATIRDTAAELWKR
-102 VSEDNAI
+102 VSEDDAL
-109 FLVTDPDGG
+109 FLVTDPDGR

-123 GGDPRIPMPRSMPL
+123 GGNPRIPMPRTMPL
-137 VREASASFPRPCQGF
+137 VREASASFPRPSQGF
-152 LMLDGHLYQVIVTPV
+152 LMLDGQLYQMIVTPV

-190 TAGQLKEATGGSD
+190 TAGQLKDATGGSD
-203 FTFVAGSHVVA
+203 FTFVAGSNVIA
-214 STLAGGVS
+214 STLSGGVS
-222 SAILAAANRYP
+222 SALLKAANRFS
-233 DSPGRI
+233 DRPGRI
-239 TDGRTEYMAL
+239 GDGRTEYMAL

-260 IGKLS
+260 IARLC
-265 IFRSFAT
+265 IFRSFET
-272 ADRRL
+272 ADQRL
-277 KSLQW
+277 ESLRW
-282 NILFTWMTAVLAG
+282 NILWTWMAAVLAG

-327 RLPVESRDEL
+327 QLPVESRDEL
-337 GRLTETFNNMCG
+337 GRLTETFNNMCR

-381 LAAIYGGAEMMVDSD
+381 LAAIYGGAEMLVDSD
-396 LPPSQVKRLSR
+396 LPPSQVKRLAQ

-428 GKQKAVEVCRLRD
+428 GKPKAVEVCRLRE
-441 VIGAAWDVLA
+441 VISAAWDVLA
-451 REAETQSVT
+451 RGAETQSVT
-460 LSLDVPEEIELPLER
+460 VALNVPEEIELPLER
-475 SRMERVFVNLFSNSL
+475 ARMERVFVNLFSNSL
-490 DAMPDGGRIEIVA
+490 DAMPNGGRIEIVA
-503 WRDESVVLVQVGDTG
+503 RREESIVLVEVVDTG
-518 PGISSEVRASL
+518 PGISIEVRASL
-529 FQPFHSSKRNGL
+529 FQPFHSGKRNGL

-557 DMWVDAD
+557 DMWAD
-564 DSGGARFCL
+564 GDGSGGARFCL
-573 RLEAD
+573 RL
-578 HHSATP
+578 
-584 AQAAITFQSGSS
+584 
-596 LERN
+596 

>member
-30 WIVQH
+30 WIVQQ
-35 HVVQSTSESLE
+35 HVVQSTSASLE
-46 DEVRASFHSYES
+46 DEVRASFQAYES

-87 DKATIRDTAAELWNR
+87 DEATIRDTAAELWKR

-109 FLVTDPDGG
+109 FLVTDPNGG

-123 GGDPRIPMPRSMPL
+123 GGNPRVPMLRTMPL
-137 VREASASFPRPCQGF
+137 VQQAASSFPRQSQGF
-152 LMLDGHLYQVIVTPV
+152 LMLEGRLYQVIVTPV
-167 YVQSVGGPGLIDVLV
+167 YVQSSGGPGLIDVLV
-182 AGYEVNNL
+182 AGYEVNNF
-190 TAGQLKEATGGSD
+190 TAGQLKAATGGSD
-203 FTFVAGSHVVA
+203 FTFVAGSHVAA
-214 STLAGGVS
+214 STLAGIS
-222 SAILAAANRYP
+222 SAILTAASRYP
-233 DSPGRI
+233 DRPGRI
-239 TDGRTEYMAL
+239 TDGQTEYMAL
-249 TTPLMDVRGHP
+249 TTPLMDVLGHP
-260 IGKLS
+260 IGKLA

-277 KSLQW
+277 ESLRW
-282 NILFTWMTAVLAG
+282 SIVFIWLAAVLAG

-306 MAPVKRLDRAAEAIA
+306 LAPVKRLDHAAEAIA
-321 RGDYDI
+321 RGDYDV

-337 GRLTETFNNMCG
+337 GRLTETFNNMCS
-349 SIQSARRELIQK
+349 SIQSARQELIQK

-396 LPPSQVKRLSR
+396 LPPSQVKRLAQ

-422 LVNVSR
+422 LVSVSR

-441 VIGAAWDVLA
+441 VVGAAWDALA
-451 REAETQSVT
+451 REAETQSVRV
-460 LSLDVPEEIELPLER
+460 SLDVPEEIELPMER

-490 DAMPDGGRIEIVA
+490 DAMPDGGRIDVA
-503 WRDESVVLVQVGDTG
+503 ARREESVVLVEVADTG

-529 FQPFHSSKRNGL
+529 FQPFHSGKRSGL

-557 DMWVDAD
+557 DMWVDGNG
-564 DSGGARFCL
+564 SGGARFCL
-573 RLEAD
+573 RL
-578 HHSATP
+578 
-584 AQAAITFQSGSS
+584 
-596 LERN
+596 

>member
-35 HVVQSTSESLE
+35 HVVESTSESLE
-46 DEVRASFHSYES
+46 DEVRASFRAYES

-87 DKATIRDTAAELWNR
+87 DEATIRDTAAELWNR
-102 VSEDNAI
+102 VSEDHAI
-109 FLVTDPDGG
+109 FLVTDPNGS

-123 GGDPRIPMPRSMPL
+123 GGNPRIPMPRKMPL
-137 VREASASFPRPCQGF
+137 VQQASASFPRQSQGF
-152 LMLDGHLYQVIVTPV
+152 LMLEGHLYQVIVTPV
-167 YVQSVGGPGLIDVLV
+167 YVQSAGGPGLIDVLV

-190 TAGQLKEATGGSD
+190 TAGQLRDATGGSD
-203 FTFVAGSHVVA
+203 FAFVAGSQVAA

-222 SAILAAANRYP
+222 SAMLTAANRFS
-233 DSPGRI
+233 DRPGRI
-239 TDGRTEYMAL
+239 TVGQTEYMAL
-249 TTPLMDVRGHP
+249 TTPLMDVLGHP
-260 IGKLS
+260 IGTLS

-277 KSLQW
+277 ESLRW
-282 NILFTWMTAVLAG
+282 NILFTWVAAVLAG
-295 LALTYLLARRI
+295 LALTYLLASRI
-306 MAPVKRLDRAAEAIA
+306 LAPVKRLDRGAEAIA

-327 RLPVESRDEL
+327 RLPVESQDEL
-337 GRLTETFNNMCG
+337 GRLTETFNNMCS
-349 SIQSARRELIQK
+349 SIQSARQELIQK

-396 LPPSQVKRLSR
+396 LPPTQVKRLAQ

-441 VIGAAWDVLA
+441 VIGAAWEVLA
-451 REAETQSVT
+451 RAAESQSVQVF
-460 LSLDVPEEIELPLER
+460 LDVPEDIELPLER

-490 DAMPDGGRIEIVA
+490 DAMPDGGRIEIAA
-503 WRDESVVLVQVGDTG
+503 WRDNSVVLVEVGDTG

-529 FQPFHSSKRNGL
+529 FQPFRSGKRNGL

-557 DMWVDAD
+557 DMWADANGG
-564 DSGGARFCL
+564 GGARFCL
-573 RLEAD
+573 RL
-578 HHSATP
+578 
-584 AQAAITFQSGSS
+584 
-596 LERN
+596 

>member
-15 LSTSIAITLLFAVTV
+15 LSTSIAITLLFAATV

-35 HVVQSTSESLE
+35 HVVESTSESLE
-46 DEVRASFHSYES
+46 DEVRASFRAYES

-87 DKATIRDTAAELWNR
+87 DEATIRDTAAELWNR
-102 VSEDNAI
+102 VSEDDAM
-109 FLVTDPDGG
+109 FLVTDPDGR

-123 GGDPRIPMPRSMPL
+123 GGNPSIPLPRTMPL
-137 VREASASFPRPCQGF
+137 VQQASANFPRQSQGF
-152 LMLDGHLYQVIVTPV
+152 LMLGGHMYQVIVTPV
-167 YVQSVGGPGLIDVLV
+167 YVQSPGGPGLIDVLL

-190 TAGQLKEATGGSD
+190 TAGQLKDATGGSD
-203 FTFVAGSHVVA
+203 FTFTAGSNVVA
-214 STLAGGVS
+214 STLGSGVS
-222 SAILAAANRYP
+222 SAMLTAANRY
-233 DSPGRI
+233 SERPGRI
-239 TDGRTEYMAL
+239 ADGRTAYMAL
-249 TTPLMDVRGHP
+249 TTPLMDVLGHP

-272 ADRRL
+272 ANRRL
-277 KSLQW
+277 ESLRW
-282 NILFTWMTAVLAG
+282 NILFTWVAAVLAG

-306 MAPVKRLDRAAEAIA
+306 LAPVKRLDRGAEAIS
-321 RGDYDI
+321 RGDYAI

-349 SIQSARRELIQK
+349 SIQSARQELIQK
-361 EQIATIGRLSTSI
+361 EQIATIGRLSSSI

-381 LAAIYGGAEMMVDSD
+381 LAAIYGGAEMLVDSD
-396 LPPSQVKRLSR
+396 LPPPQVKRLAQ

-428 GKQKAVEVCRLRD
+428 GKEKAVEICRLRD
-441 VIGAAWDVLA
+441 VIGAAWEVLA
-451 REAETQSVT
+451 RSAETQSVKV
-460 LSLDVPEEIELPLER
+460 SLDVPEDIELPLER
-475 SRMERVFVNLFSNSL
+475 SRMERVFVNLFSNAL
-490 DAMPDGGRIEIVA
+490 DAMPEGGRIEVEA
-503 WRDESVVLVQVGDTG
+503 RRDDTVVMVEVGDTG

-529 FQPFHSSKRNGL
+529 FQPFRSGKRNGL

-557 DMWVDAD
+557 DMWADANG
-564 DSGGARFCL
+564 SGGARFRL
-573 RLEAD
+573 RL
-578 HHSATP
+578 
-584 AQAAITFQSGSS
+584 
-596 LERN
+596 

>member
-1 MFGFSRLS
+1 MFRFSRLS

-30 WIVQH
+30 WIVQDY
-35 HVVQSTSESLE
+35 VVKSTSEGLE
-46 DEVRASFHSYES
+46 DEVRASFRAYDS

-87 DKATIRDTAAELWNR
+87 DKATIRDTAAQLWNL

-109 FLVTDPDGG
+109 FLVTDPNGG

-123 GGDPRIPMPRSMPL
+123 GGRPNIPVPISMPL
-137 VREASASFPRPCQGF
+137 VQQAAASFPRPSQGF
-152 LMLDGHLYQVIVTPV
+152 LMLDGRLYQVIVTPV
-167 YVQSVGGPGLIDVLV
+167 YVQSTGGPGLIDVLV

-190 TAGQLKEATGGSD
+190 TAGQLKDATGGSD
-203 FTFVAGSHVVA
+203 FTFVSGSHVVA

-222 SAILAAANRYP
+222 SALLTEASHYSER
-233 DSPGRI
+233 PGRI
-239 TDGRTEYMAL
+239 TDGRTKYMAL
-249 TTPLMDVRGHP
+249 ATPLMDVRGRP
-260 IGKLS
+260 IGSLS

-272 ADRRL
+272 ADQRL
-277 KSLQW
+277 ESLRW
-282 NILFTWMTAVLAG
+282 NILFTWVAAVLAG

-306 MAPVKRLDRAAEAIA
+306 LAPVKQLDRAAEAIA

-337 GRLTETFNNMCG
+337 GRLTETFNNMCS
-349 SIQSARRELIQK
+349 SIQSARQELIQK
-361 EQIATIGRLSTSI
+361 ERIATIGRLSTSI

-381 LAAIYGGAEMMVDSD
+381 LAAIYGGAEMLVDSD
-396 LPPSQVKRLSR
+396 LPPAQVSRLAQ

-428 GKQKAVEVCRLRD
+428 GKPKAVEVCRLRD
-441 VIGAAWDVLA
+441 VIGAAWDTLA
-451 REAETQSVT
+451 RAAEAQSVT
-460 LSLDVPEEIELPLER
+460 VSLHVPEEIELPLER

-490 DAMPDGGRIEIVA
+490 DAMPDGGHIEIVA
-503 WRDESVVLVQVGDTG
+503 RREGSVVLVEVGDTG

-529 FQPFHSSKRNGL
+529 FQPFHSGKRNGL

-557 DMWVDAD
+557 DMWAD
-564 DSGGARFCL
+564 GDGASGAHFCL
-573 RLEAD
+573 RL
-578 HHSATP
+578 
-584 AQAAITFQSGSS
+584 
-596 LERN
+596 

>member
-30 WIVQH
+30 WIVQDY
-35 HVVQSTSESLE
+35 VVKSTSESLE
-46 DEVRASFHSYES
+46 DEVRASFRAYDS

-87 DKATIRDTAAELWNR
+87 DKATIRDTAAELWKL

-109 FLVTDPDGG
+109 FLVTDPAGG

-123 GGDPRIPMPRSMPL
+123 GGNPSIPVPPSMPL
-137 VREASASFPRPCQGF
+137 VQQASARFPRPSQGF
-152 LMLDGHLYQVIVTPV
+152 LMLDGRLYQVIVTPV
-167 YVQSVGGPGLIDVLV
+167 YVQSSGGPGLIDVLV
-182 AGYEVNNL
+182 TGYEVNNL
-190 TAGQLKEATGGSD
+190 TARQLKDATGGSD
-203 FTFVAGSHVVA
+203 FTFTAGARVVA

-222 SAILAAANRYP
+222 SAVLAEADRY
-233 DSPGRI
+233 SERPGRI
-239 TDGRTEYMAL
+239 TDGHTAYMAL
-249 TTPLMDVRGHP
+249 TTPLMDVRGHA

-265 IFRSFAT
+265 IFRSFVT
-272 ADRRL
+272 ADQRL
-277 KSLQW
+277 ESLRW
-282 NILFTWMTAVLAG
+282 NILFTWLAAVLAG

-306 MAPVKRLDRAAEAIA
+306 LAPVKRLDRAAEAIA

-337 GRLTETFNNMCG
+337 GRLTETFNDMCS
-349 SIQSARRELIQK
+349 SIQSARQELIQK
-361 EQIATIGRLSTSI
+361 ERIATIGRLSTSI

-381 LAAIYGGAEMMVDSD
+381 LAAIYGGSEMLVDSD
-396 LPPSQVKRLSR
+396 LPPSQVRRLAQ

-428 GKQKAVEVCRLRD
+428 GKPKAVEVCRLRE
-441 VIGAAWDVLA
+441 VISAAWDVLA
-451 REAETQSVT
+451 RTAEAQAVTVSV
-460 LSLDVPEEIELPLER
+460 DVPEEIELPLER

-490 DAMPDGGRIEIVA
+490 DAMPDGGHIEIVA
-503 WRDESVVLVQVGDTG
+503 KREGSVVLVEVGDTG

-529 FQPFHSSKRNGL
+529 FQPFHSGKRNGL

-546 LSRQTVLDHGG
+546 VSRQTVLDHGG
-557 DMWVDAD
+557 DMWAD
-564 DSGGARFCL
+564 GDGSGGAHFCL
-573 RLEAD
+573 RL
-578 HHSATP
+578 
-584 AQAAITFQSGSS
+584 
-596 LERN
+596 

>member
-15 LSTSIAITLLFAVTV
+15 LSTSIAITVLFAVTG

-46 DEVRASFHSYES
+46 DEVRASFQAYES

-87 DKATIRDTAAELWNR
+87 DEATIRDTAAELWNR
-102 VSEDNAI
+102 VSEDNAM
-109 FLVTDPDGG
+109 FLVTDPNGG

-123 GGDPRIPMPRSMPL
+123 GGHPRIPMPRTMPL
-137 VREASASFPRPCQGF
+137 VQQASASFPRPSQGF
-152 LMLDGHLYQVIVTPV
+152 LMLAGRLYQVIVTPV
-167 YVQSVGGPGLIDVLV
+167 YVQSSGGPGLIDVLV

-203 FTFVAGSHVVA
+203 FTFVTGSHVVA
-214 STLAGGVS
+214 STLAGGIS
-222 SAILAAANRYP
+222 SAILTAANRYS
-233 DSPGRI
+233 DRPGRI

-249 TTPLMDVRGHP
+249 TTPLMDVSGHP
-260 IGKLS
+260 IGNLS

-272 ADRRL
+272 ADQRL
-277 KSLQW
+277 ESLRW
-282 NILFTWMTAVLAG
+282 NIVFTWVAAMLAG

-306 MAPVKRLDRAAEAIA
+306 LAPVKRLDRAAEAIA

-327 RLPVESRDEL
+327 RLPVESQDEL
-337 GRLTETFNNMCG
+337 GRLTETFNNMCS

-396 LPPSQVKRLSR
+396 LPPSQVKRLAR

-441 VIGAAWDVLA
+441 VIGAAWEVLA
-451 REAETQSVT
+451 REAETQSVKV
-460 LSLDVPEEIELPLER
+460 SLDVPDDIELPMER

-490 DAMPDGGRIEIVA
+490 DAMPEGGRIEIVA
-503 WRDESVVLVQVGDTG
+503 RRDESVVLVEVGDTG

-529 FQPFHSSKRNGL
+529 FQPFHSGKRNGL

-557 DMWVDAD
+557 DMWADANGS
-564 DSGGARFCL
+564 SGAHFFL
-573 RLEAD
+573 RL
-578 HHSATP
+578 
-584 AQAAITFQSGSS
+584 
-596 LERN
+596 